1 MNISDPKQQIQDYL
15 AGQMSPEEEKQFDS
29 WLKQNPEGQKLFKQS
44 AKDYQAIRWAGQW
57 DKPDEKQA
65 YAQLQQR
72 LHKHRLYSGLW
83 KYAALFFLL
92 LGCGIF
98 FWQRHIPQ
106 PLPLA
111 SVESRAN
118 HKFPTLTL
126 SNGQQVLLADT
137 LQIISGSSSKVNILQ
152 HDSGS
157 LSYTPIRDTVPIKIT
172 YHTLTVPKGCE
183 FSLTLSDGSR
193 VWLNAGSKLKYPEVF
208 AGDHREVYLE
218 GEAYFE
224 VARNT
229 SHPFVVDMNRME
241 IEVLGTTFDA
251 RYERASGIAETTLNS
266 GSICVR
272 TSRSQQSVR
281 LRPDER
287 LVFNETTGSMIIE
300 QVNASNYNSWIQ
312 PNLTFFDMTLED
324 IITNLER
331 WFNVPIGTDASVDRT
346 IRLSFHVRHE
356 SLEETLQV
364 ISLITGL
371 QYTLDGESATFHTA
385 RTTRS
390 R

>member
-224 VARNT
+224 VARNEQASFSVYT
-229 SHPFVVDMNRME
+229 RDMNLQ
-241 IEVLGTTFDA
+241 VLGT
-251 RYERASGIAETTLNS
+251 S
-266 GSICVR
+266 
-272 TSRSQQSVR
+272 
-281 LRPDER
+281 
-287 LVFNETTGSMIIE
+287 FNIK
-300 QVNASNYNSWIQ
+300 A
-312 PNLTFFDMTLED
+312 
-324 IITNLER
+324 
-331 WFNVPIGTDASVDRT
+331 
-346 IRLSFHVRHE
+346 
-356 SLEETLQV
+356 
-364 ISLITGL
+364 
-371 QYTLDGESATFHTA
+371 
-385 RTTRS
+385 
-390 R
+390 

>member
-172 YHTLTVPKGCE
+172 YHTLTVPKGC
-183 FSLTLSDGSR
+183 
-193 VWLNAGSKLKYPEVF
+193 

-224 VARNT
+224 VARNEQASFSVYT
-229 SHPFVVDMNRME
+229 RDMNLQ
-241 IEVLGTTFDA
+241 VLGTSFNIKAYPDET
-251 RYERASGIAETTLNS
+251 ETVTTLLS
-266 GSICVR
+266 GSIEQHYPS
-272 TSRSQQSVR
+272 SRQTLKLLPSQQSHF
-281 LRPDER
+281 DCH
-287 LVFNETTGSMIIE
+287 TG
-300 QVNASNYNSWIQ
+300 
-312 PNLTFFDMTLED
+312 NLQILEADPEEVLAWKNGKFIARDKTLEEIFRELTRWYD
-324 IITNLER
+324 FEVVFTRPALRQLRFHLHTNRYASIREILDNLQSTNGIH
-331 WFNVPIGTDASVDRT
+331 FSYIGNK
-346 IRLSFHVRHE
+346 IY
-356 SLEETLQV
+356 
-364 ISLITGL
+364 IS
-371 QYTLDGESATFHTA
+371 Q
-385 RTTRS
+385 
-390 R
+390 

>member
-29 WLKQNPEGQKLFKQS
+29 WLKQNPESQKLFKQS
-44 AKDYQAIRWAGQW
+44 AKDYQAIRWTEQW

-126 SNGQQVLLADT
+126 SNGRQVLLADT
-137 LQIISGSSSKVNILQ
+137 LQIIKGSSSKVNILQ

-183 FSLTLSDGSR
+183 FSLTLSDGSH

-218 GEAYFE
+218 GEAYFK
-224 VARNT
+224 VTKNKAR
-229 SHPFVVDMNRME
+229 PFVVKSQGQE
-241 IEVLGTTFDA
+241 IKVLGTSFNVRNRPNEDL
-251 RYERASGIAETTLNS
+251 AETTLIS
-266 GSICVR
+266 GAVSLRFNNDSVP
-272 TSRSQQSVR
+272 VR
-281 LRPDER
+281 LNPNEQITYSKSNQSIRKDTVVAHEYIAWATEKMTFDNDRFTDVISYLEDKYQLQIICPEEIADTLYLT
-287 LVFNETTGSMIIE
+287 LVVRNETKEEIFKEIAKKSFLR
-300 QVNASNYNSWIQ
+300 SK
-312 PNLTFFDMTLED
+312 
-324 IITNLER
+324 
-331 WFNVPIGTDASVDRT
+331 
-346 IRLSFHVRHE
+346 RLKIKK
-356 SLEETLQV
+356 QN
-364 ISLITGL
+364 
-371 QYTLDGESATFHTA
+371 
-385 RTTRS
+385 
-390 R
+390 